1 MSSYMC
7 ILSIILFSV
16 VAAATFEN
24 SLKDDKMY
32 ILIGE
37 DIFPIN
43 LISSPINTDLI
54 SILPLKTKLVQ
65 QDTVK
70 AHLQLKVQI
79 DTALSI
85 TDLTSSINCQKGD
98 VLLYQGTQL
107 VIIKESTTI
116 SNDSG
121 DYIKLGNCPRSE
133 ELMNNIE
140 ATKSILLWNSLNY
153 ENHEGKVKP
162 YGNYNSIM
170 NYFTWKIFTFFCFL
184 LI

>member
-16 VAAATFEN
+16 VTAATFEN
-24 SLKDDKMY
+24 IIKDDKMY

-85 TDLTSSINCQKGD
+85 PDLTPSIKCKKGD
-98 VLLYQGTQL
+98 VLLYQGAQL

-116 SNDSG
+116 NNESG

>member
-1 MSSYMC
+1 MC

-54 SILPLKTKLVQ
+54 SMLPLKTKLVQ

-98 VLLYQGTQL
+98 VLLYQGAQL

-116 SNDSG
+116 NNESG

>member
-1 MSSYMC
+1 MTSYKC

-85 TDLTSSINCQKGD
+85 PDLTSSINCIKGD

-116 SNDSG
+116 NNESG

>member
-1 MSSYMC
+1 MTSYKC

-85 TDLTSSINCQKGD
+85 PDLISSINCIKGD
-98 VLLYQGTQL
+98 VLLYQGAQL

-116 SNDSG
+116 NNESG

>member
-85 TDLTSSINCQKGD
+85 PDLTSSINCIKGD
-98 VLLYQGTQL
+98 VLLYQGAQL
-107 VIIKESTTI
+107 VIIKEFTTI
-116 SNDSG
+116 NNESG

-162 YGNYNSIM
+162 YGHYNSIM

>member
-1 MSSYMC
+1 MTSYKC

-116 SNDSG
+116 NNESG

>member
-1 MSSYMC
+1 MTSYKC

-54 SILPLKTKLVQ
+54 SILPLKTKLIQ

-85 TDLTSSINCQKGD
+85 PDLTSSINCIKGD

-107 VIIKESTTI
+107 VLIKESTTI
-116 SNDSG
+116 NNESG

>member
-1 MSSYMC
+1 MTSYKC

-98 VLLYQGTQL
+98 VLLYQGAQL

-116 SNDSG
+116 NNESG

>member
-1 MSSYMC
+1 MTSYKC

-85 TDLTSSINCQKGD
+85 PDLTSSINCKKGD

-116 SNDSG
+116 NNESG

>member
-1 MSSYMC
+1 MTSYMC

-85 TDLTSSINCQKGD
+85 PDLTSSINCIKGD
-98 VLLYQGTQL
+98 VLLYQGAQL
-107 VIIKESTTI
+107 VIIKESTI
-116 SNDSG
+116 INNESG

>member
-1 MSSYMC
+1 MTSYKC

-85 TDLTSSINCQKGD
+85 PDLTPSINCQKGD

-107 VIIKESTTI
+107 VIIKESITI
-116 SNDSG
+116 NNESG

>member
-1 MSSYMC
+1 MC

-98 VLLYQGTQL
+98 VLLYQGAQL

-116 SNDSG
+116 NNESG

>member
-85 TDLTSSINCQKGD
+85 PDLTSSINCIKGD
-98 VLLYQGTQL
+98 VLLYQGAQL

-116 SNDSG
+116 NNESG

>member
-7 ILSIILFSV
+7 ILSITSFSV

-85 TDLTSSINCQKGD
+85 PDLTSSINCIKGD
-98 VLLYQGTQL
+98 VLLYQGAQL

-116 SNDSG
+116 NNESG

>member
-85 TDLTSSINCQKGD
+85 PDLTSSIYCIKGD
-98 VLLYQGTQL
+98 VLLYQGAQL

-116 SNDSG
+116 NNESG

>member
-1 MSSYMC
+1 MTSYKC

-54 SILPLKTKLVQ
+54 SILPLKTKLIQ

-85 TDLTSSINCQKGD
+85 PDLTSSINCIKGD
-98 VLLYQGTQL
+98 VLLYQGAQL

-116 SNDSG
+116 NNESG

>member
-85 TDLTSSINCQKGD
+85 PDLTSLINCIKGD
-98 VLLYQGTQL
+98 VLLYQGAQL

-116 SNDSG
+116 NNESG

>member
-1 MSSYMC
+1 MTSYTC

-116 SNDSG
+116 NNESG

>member
-1 MSSYMC
+1 MTSYKC

-85 TDLTSSINCQKGD
+85 PDLTSSINCQKGD
-98 VLLYQGTQL
+98 VLLYQGAQL

-116 SNDSG
+116 NNESG

>member
-1 MSSYMC
+1 MTSYKC

-85 TDLTSSINCQKGD
+85 PDLTSSINCQKGD

-116 SNDSG
+116 NNESG

>member
-85 TDLTSSINCQKGD
+85 PELTSSINCIKGD
-98 VLLYQGTQL
+98 VLLYQGAQL

-116 SNDSG
+116 NNESG

>member
-1 MSSYMC
+1 MC

-85 TDLTSSINCQKGD
+85 PDLTPSIYCQKGD

-116 SNDSG
+116 NNESG

>member
-1 MSSYMC
+1 MTSYMC

-85 TDLTSSINCQKGD
+85 PDLTSSINCQKGD
-98 VLLYQGTQL
+98 VLLYQGAQL

-116 SNDSG
+116 NNESG

>member
-1 MSSYMC
+1 MTSYKC

-85 TDLTSSINCQKGD
+85 PDLTSSINCIKGD
-98 VLLYQGTQL
+98 VLLYQGAQL

-116 SNDSG
+116 NNESG

>member
-1 MSSYMC
+1 MC

-85 TDLTSSINCQKGD
+85 PDLTSSINCIKGD
-98 VLLYQGTQL
+98 VLLYQGAQL

-116 SNDSG
+116 NNESG

>member
-1 MSSYMC
+1 MTSYKC

-24 SLKDDKMY
+24 ILKDDKMY

-85 TDLTSSINCQKGD
+85 PDLTSSINCIKGD
-98 VLLYQGTQL
+98 VLLYQGAQL

-116 SNDSG
+116 NNESG

>member
-1 MSSYMC
+1 MTSYKC

-85 TDLTSSINCQKGD
+85 PDLTSSIYCIKGD
-98 VLLYQGTQL
+98 VLLYQGAQL

-116 SNDSG
+116 NNESG